1 VLFIGELHR
10 LDMARVA
17 FGIDDQDPLA
27 GITGSLGGDERGHHS
42 IWQGPGVRILD
53 RVPREQSL
61 GVREPGAKC
70 ITSGRKKGMSQA

>member
-27 GITGSLGGDERGHHS
+27 GITGSLGGDERGSQFHLA
-42 IWQGPGVRILD
+42 WAGRTWFA
-53 RVPREQSL
+53 SL
-61 GVREPGAKC
+61 RG
-70 ITSGRKKGMSQA
+70 